1 MKEKFEKILELASPY
16 LKQGAKKDFVIH
28 TQGVVKAMEL
38 LLEKEQGN
46 EDILIP
52 AAILHDVGWAD
63 VPVNLQK
70 SDQREE
76 RLEGMKLH
84 IECAPPI
91 VEKVLLEAG
100 YNESDIKR
108 IMGII
113 VAHKF
118 QENLIDA
125 GKQLLVDADALSDAF
140 SEQFYSDLKHYGNTP
155 EEGYNYRKK
164 SNQFY
169 TKTGQEIFDKEME
182 NRKKEF
188 EVQ

>member
-1 MKEKFEKILELASPY
+1 MKEKFEKILELALPY

-100 YNESDIKR
+100 ADEKIKNLRGESSIDLANNHGMDGDVIN
-108 IMGII
+108 II
-113 VAHKF
+113 
-118 QENLIDA
+118 N
-125 GKQLLVDADALSDAF
+125 S
-140 SEQFYSDLKHYGNTP
+140 Y
-155 EEGYNYRKK
+155 KK
-164 SNQFY
+164 
-169 TKTGQEIFDKEME
+169 
-182 NRKKEF
+182 
-188 EVQ
+188 